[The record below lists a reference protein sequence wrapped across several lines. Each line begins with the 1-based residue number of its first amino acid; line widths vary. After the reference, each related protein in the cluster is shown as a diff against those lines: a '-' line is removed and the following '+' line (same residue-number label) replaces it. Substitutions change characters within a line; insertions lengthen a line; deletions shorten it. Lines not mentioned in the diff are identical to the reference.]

1 MRILLLAATMTAGLI
16 VNNVALAGG
25 GDPELG
31 RTKSMTCTA
40 CHGPDGRGTAPI
52 YPVLAGQHEEYLAH
66 ALRQYRSGERD
77 NAIMAGFVNGLSDND
92 IADLAAWFASMD
104 GLETAVP

>member
-1 MRILLLAATMTAGLI
+1 MRSVLMVAGVMTGLLSGSA
-16 VNNVALAGG
+16 ALAG

-31 RTKSMTCTA
+31 RTKSTTCTA
-40 CHGPDGRGTAPI
+40 CHGPEGRGTAPI

-66 ALRQYRSGERD
+66 ALRQYRSGERS
-77 NAIMAGFVNGLSDND
+77 NAIMAGFANGLSDDD

-104 GLETAVP
+104 GLETAIP